1 MKRSELIKRWQAQAE
16 KKIPG
21 GISLKNHGLLLD
33 ALCDVI
39 IEEVLEGGKVT
50 LPGIGKFEATVDH
63 MVTPHRRK
71 LTFTAIAPSN
81 KVSHG
86 DA

>member
-1 MKRSELIKRWQAQAE
+1 MKRSELIKRWQAKA
-16 KKIPG
+16 KIPG
-21 GISLKNHGLLLD
+21 ISLRGHSLLLD

-39 IEEVLEGGKVT
+39 IEEVLDGGKVT
-50 LPGIGKFEATVDH
+50 LPGIGKFEAIIDH
-63 MVTPHRRK
+63 GDTLRRRT
-71 LTFTAIAPSN
+71 LTFTAVAPSN